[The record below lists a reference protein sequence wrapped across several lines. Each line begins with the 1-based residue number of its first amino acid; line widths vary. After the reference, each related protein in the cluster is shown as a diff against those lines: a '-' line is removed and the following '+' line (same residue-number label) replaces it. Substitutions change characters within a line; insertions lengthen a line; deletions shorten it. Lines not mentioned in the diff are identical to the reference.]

1 MKGQHRPRKLKT
13 KIHFNR
19 INMQRKDP
27 RIWSAHNSH
36 GCHMSEQIKVVHNG
50 QVILETVYKPE
61 ATQPR
66 AYLLAHG
73 TVREENGVTIVEV

>member
-1 MKGQHRPRKLKT
+1 MATRKLKT

-27 RIWSAHNSH
+27 RVWSAKNAH
-36 GCHMSEQIKVVHNG
+36 GCHMSEHIKVVHNG
-50 QVILETVYKPE
+50 EVVLETVYKPE

-66 AYLLAHG
+66 AYMLAKG
-73 TVREENGVTIVEV
+73 NVRYENGVTIVEV